1 MSWHIHS
8 TGESTEPNPSQPI
21 HARGD
26 RQEGDPSCPPLP
38 LSLSPNKEDRRQ
50 AASNAYAGTRTQSAV
65 MIVIIRKG
73 LIYVRT
79 EYYSLQSPRVYSV

>member
-1 MSWHIHS
+1 MLAGIDKRV
-8 TGESTEPNPSQPI
+8 I
-21 HARGD
+21 RVA
-26 RQEGDPSCPPLP
+26 PLSLS